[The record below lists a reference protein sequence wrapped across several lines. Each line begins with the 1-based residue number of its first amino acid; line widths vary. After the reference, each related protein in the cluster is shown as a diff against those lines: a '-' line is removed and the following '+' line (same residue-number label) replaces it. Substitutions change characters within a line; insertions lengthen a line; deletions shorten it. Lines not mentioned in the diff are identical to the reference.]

1 VKRYAWVSWA
11 LMAIVLGSAFAI
23 GLTRDPTPHTGEE
36 RVQAI
41 ASRLKCPTCRSQSVA
56 SSDAPAAV
64 AVRAQIAK
72 RVQAGQSDDAIVG
85 YVVSRFGDDISLVP
99 PRWGIGGLVWVLPVA
114 AFVAAVAGL
123 AFAFRRWQATSG
135 LDLSDDDRVRVEQ
148 ARRHLHDREPV

>member
-1 VKRYAWVSWA
+1 MKRWAWVSWA
-11 LMAIVLGSAFAI
+11 LMAVVLGSAFAI
-23 GLTRDPTPHTGEE
+23 GMTRDPTPQTSEE

-64 AVRAQIAK
+64 AVREQIAQ

-99 PRWGIGGLVWVLPVA
+99 PRSGIGGLVWILPVA

-123 AFAFRRWQATSG
+123 AFAFRRWQAKAA
-135 LDLSDDDRVRVEQ
+135 LDLSDEDRVRVEQ
-148 ARRHLHDREPV
+148 ARRRLHEQEPA